1 MLKPRRKGPGCLL
14 MAILYLAFP
23 LLIAHFSLT
32 RRCHSELKHSRVA
45 MLASTGFLIQ
55 AAGIHFPGMIS
66 EDLSFASLAEM
77 KPVEQWLNVPEIG
90 ECIQLLI
97 LRPLRC
103 A

>member
-1 MLKPRRKGPGCLL
+1 MKPRRKGPGCML
-14 MAILYLAFP
+14 MAIWYLDFP
-23 LLIAHFSLT
+23 SLFAHFSLFP
-32 RRCHSELKHSRVA
+32 RRRRSELKHSRVA

-90 ECIQLLI
+90 ENRQL
-97 LRPLRC
+97 
-103 A
+103 